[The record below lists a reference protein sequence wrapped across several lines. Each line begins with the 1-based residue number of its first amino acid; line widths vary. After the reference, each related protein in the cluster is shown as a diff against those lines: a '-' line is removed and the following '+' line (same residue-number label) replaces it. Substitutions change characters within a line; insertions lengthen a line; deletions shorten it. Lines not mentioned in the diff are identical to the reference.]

1 MNKTEL
7 RQAVFIQRIVQAN
20 DTKPWLDVINEE
32 KEKIKGY
39 CTDQSNSNLG
49 NKTNYTIALNE
60 DADNGEVYDKSTGIT
75 SRDLI

>member
-39 CTDQSNSNLG
+39 CTDQSNSNHTKEIK
-49 NKTNYTIALNE
+49 NIIAPGENI
-60 DADNGEVYDKSTGIT
+60 DNGSIYSEATGEID
-75 SRDLI
+75 RDLI